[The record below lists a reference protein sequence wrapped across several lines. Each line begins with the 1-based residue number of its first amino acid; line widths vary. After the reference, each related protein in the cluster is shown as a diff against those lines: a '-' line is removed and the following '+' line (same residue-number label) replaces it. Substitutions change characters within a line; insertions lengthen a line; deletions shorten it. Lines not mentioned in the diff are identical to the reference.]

1 MLIKV
6 SPRWMVNTSQVRA
19 IGYYKD
25 NETDITVQ
33 FIDDSETNFDCG
45 GRIVRDGILADIEE
59 IFCPKKALF
68 ISKEEE

>member
-19 IGYYKD
+19 IGCYQN

-33 FIDDSETNFDCG
+33 FIDGDETNFDCG

-68 ISKEEE
+68 DSKEGE

>member
-19 IGYYKD
+19 IGHYKD

-33 FIDDSETNFDCG
+33 FIDGDETNFDCG
-45 GRIVRDGILADIEE
+45 GRIVRDGILTDIEE

-68 ISKEEE
+68 DPKEEE